1 MSSNRGPFGLGRGRL
16 MRAGNSLD
24 VVTRVATRHRRHR
37 RSETGCQGI
46 RLDLMGSLFWLE
58 ASRESNKY
66 REEGL

>member
-24 VVTRVATRHRRHR
+24 VVTRVATRHHRHR
-37 RSETGCQGI
+37 RSETGLRDTFGF
-46 RLDLMGSLFWLE
+46 DGVFVPVG